1 MESNV
6 IEIRGLCKHY
16 RDFSLDHLDLDLP
29 AGCVLGL
36 VGENGAGKS
45 TTIRLIM
52 DALERDGGTVSVLGV
67 DNKSPAFMDVK
78 QDVGVVL
85 DETCVPEVI
94 NARQLGKIM
103 AGTYKNWD
111 QAAYEGW
118 IERFRLPAD
127 KKVKDYS
134 RGMTMKLGIAAALS
148 HRARLLLLDEATGG
162 LDPMVREELLEVF
175 ADFAAQDGHGVLL
188 SSHIVSDLERI
199 CDYIAFLHKGKLV
212 LCEEKDVLLD
222 KYAVLKCTREQ
233 LANIPQEAVH
243 GKRVGTYG
251 VEALVER
258 ELVPNGLVLDRATLE
273 DIILYMVKGA

>member
-127 KKVKDYS
+127 KRVKDYS

-258 ELVPNGLVLDRATLE
+258 ELVPNGLVLDRAALE
-273 DIILYMVKGA
+273 DIILYMVKES